1 MARVLLVDNKEII
14 RGHVRSVLMRDGID
28 VCGEAADG
36 RQGIEEARL
45 LKPDLVILDYSLP
58 DLSGVQVAYEIR
70 QFLSNVRIVFFTVHD
85 EATIS
90 AAARVVGADAFVS
103 KSSIGELVLA
113 VRRLTEHKGPVGLG
127 AAIITPVPE
136 SAPQNPPHAKRASAN
151 SGLTS
156 K

>member
-45 LKPDLVILDYSLP
+45 LKPDIVVLDYALP

-70 QFLSNVRIVFFTVHD
+70 QVLSNVRIVFFTVHD

-113 VRRLTEHKGPVGLG
+113 VRRLAEHKGPVGMG
-127 AAIITPVPE
+127 AATISP
-136 SAPQNPPHAKRASAN
+136 PQKTSPPAARRASAS

>member
-14 RGHVRSVLMRDGID
+14 RGHVRSVLIRDGVD
-28 VCGEAADG
+28 VCGEAVDG
-36 RQGIEEARL
+36 RQGIEEARQ
-45 LKPDLVILDYSLP
+45 LKPDIVVLDYSLP
-58 DLSGVQVAYEIR
+58 DLTGLQVAYEIR

-113 VRRLTEHKGPVGLG
+113 VRRLAEHKGPVGLG
-127 AAIITPVPE
+127 AATITPVPE
-136 SAPQNPPHAKRASAN
+136 SAPQRPPHAKRASAG
-151 SGLTS
+151 SGLAS